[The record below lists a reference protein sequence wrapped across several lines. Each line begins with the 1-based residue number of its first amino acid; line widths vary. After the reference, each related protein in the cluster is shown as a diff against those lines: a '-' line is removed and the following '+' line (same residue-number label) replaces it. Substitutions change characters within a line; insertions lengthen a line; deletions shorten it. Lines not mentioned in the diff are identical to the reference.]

1 MGASARAAPDAAAAD
16 PARTAPAEAHLS
28 TLGPGAEFDR
38 IRAIARVL
46 GPRAAELGDD
56 CALVPLGG
64 GFLAISTDVSVD
76 AVHFQ
81 REWLSLPEIG
91 WRASAAALSDLAA
104 VGASPAGILVA
115 LTAPPSLTTDDVVA
129 LMDGAGAA
137 ASAVGAPVL
146 GGDLSAGA
154 TLQLAVTVV
163 GSTARWLGRGGARV
177 GDGLWV
183 TGALGGAR
191 TALLAWQA
199 GVDPDP
205 EARRA
210 FAQPTPQLRAG
221 QWLAQAGARAMI
233 DLSDGLAGDAAHL
246 AASSSCRAR
255 IDLGRLPLHS
265 SLAGGNRH
273 EALLTAARGGED
285 YELLVA
291 LPPAFTERAA
301 AGMTAQTGVP
311 LAQVGRLE
319 EGAGVGLFL
328 EDAPVSLEGFSH
340 FT

>member
-1 MGASARAAPDAAAAD
+1 MSSLGA
-16 PARTAPAEAHLS
+16 
-28 TLGPGAEFDR
+28 GAEFDR
-38 IRAIARVL
+38 IRAIADVL

-76 AVHFQ
+76 EVHF
-81 REWLSLPEIG
+81 RRDWLSLPEIG
-91 WRASAAALSDLAA
+91 WRSAAAALSDLAA
-104 VGASPAGILVA
+104 VGADPAGILVA
-115 LTAPPSLTTDDVVA
+115 LTAPPELGTEDVIA

-163 GSTARWLGRGGARV
+163 GSTSRWLGRGGARA

-191 TALLAWQA
+191 MALLAWQA
-199 GVDPDP
+199 GREPDAA
-205 EARRA
+205 ARAA
-210 FAQPTPQLRAG
+210 FAHPMPRLGAG
-221 QWLAQAGARAMI
+221 QWLARAGARAMI

-246 AASSSCRAR
+246 AASSGVQVR
-255 IDLGRLPLHS
+255 INLALVPLMVPS
-265 SLAGGNRH
+265 DAQGKR
-273 EALLTAARGGED
+273 ELLLEAARGGED
-285 YELLVA
+285 YELLAA
-291 LPPAFTERAA
+291 LPPAFTEREAA
-301 AGMTAQTGVP
+301 AMTSQTGVM
-311 LAQVGRLE
+311 LTRVGVAE
-319 EGAGVGLFL
+319 EGEGVLLDLDG
-328 EDAPVSLEGFSH
+328 EVVSLHSFSH

>member
-1 MGASARAAPDAAAAD
+1 MSALGA
-16 PARTAPAEAHLS
+16 
-28 TLGPGAEFDR
+28 GAEFDR
-38 IRAIARVL
+38 IRAIAAML

-56 CALVPLGG
+56 CALVPIDG

-76 AVHFQ
+76 EVHF
-81 REWLSLPEIG
+81 RRDWLTLTEVG
-91 WRASAAALSDLAA
+91 WRAAAAALSDLAA
-104 VGASPAGILVA
+104 VGADPAGILVA
-115 LTAPPSLTTDDVVA
+115 LTAPSGLTEQDVVA

-163 GSTARWLGRGGARV
+163 GSTGRWLGRGGARA

-191 TALLAWQA
+191 AALLAWQE
-199 GVDPDP
+199 GREPDP
-205 EARRA
+205 RAREA
-210 FAQPTPQLRAG
+210 FARPYPRLAAG

-246 AASSSCRAR
+246 AASSGLRMR
-255 IDLGRLPLHS
+255 VELDRVPLHPS
-265 SLAGGNRH
+265 IPLDDPHA
-273 EALLTAARGGED
+273 AVFLAARGGED
-285 YELLVA
+285 YELLA
-291 LPPAFTERAA
+291 AMSPIFTEREAA
-301 AGMTAQTGVP
+301 AMTSQTGVA
-311 LAQVGRLE
+311 LTRIGAVE
-319 EGAGVGLFL
+319 EG
-328 EDAPVSLEGFSH
+328 EGAQLMLGGTAVTLDSFSH